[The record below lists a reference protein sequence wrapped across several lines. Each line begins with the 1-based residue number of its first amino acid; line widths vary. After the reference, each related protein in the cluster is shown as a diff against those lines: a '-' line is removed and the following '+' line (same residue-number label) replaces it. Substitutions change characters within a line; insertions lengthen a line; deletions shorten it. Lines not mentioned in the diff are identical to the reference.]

1 MKGRAGI
8 PYLSLIN
15 SFITT
20 TLLPGLI
27 FEVNKLLVVRENLSD
42 KFLLFLAQRAFSL
55 AQKNF
60 EGVRLANAGVK

>member
-8 PYLSLIN
+8 PDPSLIN
-15 SFITT
+15 SFIAT

-42 KFLLFLAQRAFSL
+42 KFLLFLAQ
-55 AQKNF
+55 
-60 EGVRLANAGVK
+60 